1 MQQGPLHRCLA
12 TTNIVESPNAGVR
25 RRTRRV
31 TRWKDASMVRRWAAA
46 AFLDTEKNFRKI
58 MGYKDLWMLD
68 AVLNPTATA
77 EPKVAEYNAP
87 LHRRSSTLN
96 YDWD

>member
-1 MQQGPLHRCLA
+1 
-12 TTNIVESPNAGVR
+12 
-25 RRTRRV
+25 
-31 TRWKDASMVRRWAAA
+31 MVRRWAAA

-77 EPKVAEYNAP
+77 HQNAA
-87 LHRRSSTLN
+87 
-96 YDWD
+96 